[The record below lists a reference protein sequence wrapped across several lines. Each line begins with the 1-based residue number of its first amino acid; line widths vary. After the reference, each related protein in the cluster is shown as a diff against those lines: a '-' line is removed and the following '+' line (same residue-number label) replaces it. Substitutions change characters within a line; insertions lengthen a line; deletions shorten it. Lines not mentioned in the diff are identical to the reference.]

1 MYSYFYENNFLFS
14 YIMDNFNEY
23 FSLWDINSITNFI
36 KDNFIQIVML
46 LLVFV
51 IIYVIDYIN
60 RVNALLYGLPTAIP
74 GLPNQQN
81 TLPISNIEKVVKK
94 KNKHRNKVFRK

>member
-1 MYSYFYENNFLFS
+1 MYSYFIGNNFLFS

-46 LLVFV
+46 F
-51 IIYVIDYIN
+51 N
-60 RVNALLYGLPTAIP
+60 RVFGIQLILYLIIQ
-74 GLPNQQN
+74 L
-81 TLPISNIEKVVKK
+81 V
-94 KNKHRNKVFRK
+94 

>member
-1 MYSYFYENNFLFS
+1 MYSYFYGNNFLFS

-60 RVNALLYGLPTAIP
+60 RVNVILYGLPTVIP
-74 GLPNQQN
+74 GLASQHN
-81 TLPISNIEKVVKK
+81 TLSISNVEKVVKK
-94 KNKHRNKVFRK
+94 KNKPRNKVFTK